1 MERDSGGAA
10 RGDRTVRSIGGASTG
25 VIDCPETARRPIVS
39 SLPHPFARAIAAMRP
54 PSVVRILALAVLAL
68 VAAGSVGSAQQ
79 VEILSDPGSGPTH
92 FAADRIAAALRTRGL
107 EVTQAPLSTRT
118 AGTGTGR
125 ILLFPSSSTPH
136 RTAMNDA
143 GAGANAVL
151 EPEGFALAST
161 GGAAGTIWVMGHDE
175 AGVLYGGLELAE
187 QIELYGL
194 DGIRPTVQN
203 PYMAIRGTKFNI
215 PLDARTPSYTDMSDV
230 AQRNIPEM
238 WSLEFWKAYLDQLA
252 LHRYNLVSLWNLH
265 PFPSMVRVPE
275 YPDIALADVKR
286 SRGPLA
292 ENYSTRVVDIAGP
305 EILANLETVRTMT
318 IEEKMEF
325 WREVMRYAKD
335 RNIDFYVMTW
345 NVYTYGTE
353 GRYGITDDFRNATTI
368 DYFRRS
374 VRAMFDAYPLLAGIG
389 LTTGENFGQDTRS
402 ASFREKEDWAFRTYG
417 QGVLDAAAAWP
428 GRHIAFIH
436 RLHETGVQSDAAA
449 YAADANVAA
458 VDIADWFAPLVA
470 DGDIEFLFSFKYAQA
485 HVYSSTR
492 QRFHEDYVRDIQGM
506 KTLWTLRNDDV
517 YYFRWGAPDFV
528 REFFVN
534 MPGDEVSRG
543 YYYGSDQYVW
553 GREFL
558 SRNAGARRELEL
570 EKHWYQWMLW
580 GRLGYDPS
588 IPDERFR
595 DIVRSR
601 FPTAPADELFRAWR
615 EASMIYPITTGFHWG
630 LYDFHWYIEG
640 SRGRSGV
647 AGSPTGFHDVNRFI
661 TLGPHSGTGYASIP
675 QYVEHVRQGAP
686 LHGTSPVEVA
696 EMLRGHADRALEI
709 VARLQHGGDPE
720 LRATLTDIETMA
732 YLGRYYGHKIRGAT
746 ELALFRAGAGEAH
759 QVEAERQLREG
770 ARYWRLY
777 AATALGQYTNP
788 LWTNRVGIV
797 DWRATMAEVVHDIV
811 IAGGKPGIPSAAP
824 SARGMVIEAEGAAAG
839 GLRRS
844 SEVEGF
850 TGGGYMEAAEG
861 AEEGWIE
868 WKYTAPARGEYMLEL
883 RYAVEAGVHPTTVAV
898 NGASLEAFTL
908 WTTGDGA
915 TWGFDRMDVALTQ
928 GENTIRLRLPETGRA
943 RLDHLRVEPVGGP
956 VER

>member
-1 MERDSGGAA
+1 MFASAPRRDGKEPDFRESYGNCTGG
-10 RGDRTVRSIGGASTG
+10 RGGVKGFDGHIG
-25 VIDCPETARRPIVS
+25 
-39 SLPHPFARAIAAMRP
+39 
-54 PSVVRILALAVLAL
+54 VVRILSLAIPALLL
-68 VAAGSVGSAQQ
+68 AGSAGHAQR
-79 VEILSDPGSGPTH
+79 VEILSDPGSGPAR
-92 FAADRIAAALRTRGL
+92 FAVERIADALRSRGL
-107 EVTQAPLSTRT
+107 EVGQAPLPAALPA
-118 AGTGTGR
+118 AGPR
-125 ILLFPSSSTPH
+125 RVVLFPSSSTPH
-136 RTAMNDA
+136 RVAMNAAGGGADA
-143 GAGANAVL
+143 IL
-151 EPEGFALAST
+151 EPEGFAVATT
-161 GGAAGTIWVMGHDE
+161 GGVDGTIWVMGHDE

-187 QIELYGL
+187 QIELYGPG
-194 DGIRPTVQN
+194 GIRPTVQN
-203 PYMAIRGTKFNI
+203 PYMSVRGTKFNI

-230 AQRNIPEM
+230 AQRNIAEM
-238 WSLEFWKAYLDQLA
+238 WSLEFWKDYLDQLA

-265 PFPSMVRVPE
+265 PFPSMVKVPE

-286 SRGPLA
+286 SRGPFA

-305 EILANLETVRTMT
+305 EILADLETIRTMS
-318 IEEKMEF
+318 IEEKIEF
-325 WREVMRYAKD
+325 WREVMRHAQD

-345 NVYTYGTE
+345 NVYTYGTD
-353 GRYGITDDFRNATTI
+353 GRYGITDDFRNETTI

-374 VRAMFDAYPLLAGIG
+374 VRAMFDTYPLLAGIG

-428 GRHIAFIH
+428 GRKIAFIH

-458 VDIADWFAPLVA
+458 VDIADWFAPLIA
-470 DGDIEFLFSFKYAQA
+470 DQDIEFLFSFKYAQA

-492 QRFHEDYVRDIQGM
+492 QRFHEDYVRDIRGM

-534 MPGDEVSRG
+534 MPGEEVSRG

-558 SRNAGARRELEL
+558 SRNAGEPRELEL

-580 GRLGYDPS
+580 GRLGYDPT

-595 DIVRSR
+595 DLVRSR
-601 FPTAPADELFRAWR
+601 FPSAPADELFRAWR

-661 TLGPHSGTGYASIP
+661 TLAPHSGTGYASIP
-675 QYVEHVRQGAP
+675 QYVEHVRRGAA
-686 LHGTSPVEVA
+686 LSGSSPVEVA

-709 VARLQHGGDPE
+709 VGRLEHGGDDE
-720 LRATLTDIETMA
+720 LRATLTDIEAMA

-746 ELALFRAGAGEAH
+746 ELALFRDGAGEAH
-759 QVEAERQLREG
+759 REEAVRQLREG

-777 AATALGQYTNP
+777 AATALGQYANP

-797 DWRATMAEVVHDIV
+797 DWRRTMAEVLDDIA
-811 IAGGKPGIPSAAP
+811 IAGGEAAIPSSAP
-824 SARGMVIEAEGAAAG
+824 SARGTVIEAETAATG
-839 GLRRS
+839 GLRRAADA
-844 SEVEGF
+844 EGF
-850 TGGGYMEAAEG
+850 TGGGYVERNDG
-861 AEEGWIE
+861 AGEGWIE
-868 WKYTAPARGEYMLEL
+868 WRYSAPSSGAYMLEL
-883 RYAVEAGVHPTTVAV
+883 RYVAETGVHPATVVV
-898 NGASLEAFTL
+898 NGSPPESFTL
-908 WTTGDGA
+908 WTTGGGA
-915 TWGFDRMDVALTQ
+915 TWGFDRMDVALRR
-928 GENTIRLRLPETGRA
+928 GENTIRFQLPETGRPK
-943 RLDHLRVEPVGGP
+943 LDHLRIEAVAPGA
-956 VER
+956 ER